1 MAGLT
6 AEIEE
11 EDDAR
16 ELQEG
21 DLVEIL
27 DDPTARRGRVRFIGE
42 TDFEPGI
49 WVGIEFDSPVG
60 KNDGSYDGKQYFSC
74 PPKHGSFF
82 NPEKLL
88 LLEEVFE

>member
-1 MAGLT
+1 MNQEYGYIFFFFFSKLT
-6 AEIEE
+6 LFLTLIH
-11 EDDAR
+11 
-16 ELQEG
+16 
-21 DLVEIL
+21 
-27 DDPTARRGRVRFIGE
+27 F
-42 TDFEPGI
+42 FFFK
-49 WVGIEFDSPVG
+49 VGIEFDSPVG